1 MPISSYEDMKEKKG
15 KIVHSLIEV
24 AEVVDELIDIGVNIN
39 DSDLVALLNLKKKVE
54 DDDFKVLVIGE
65 FKNGKSTFINSM
77 MGSKILP
84 AYSTPCTA
92 VINEVKYGERES
104 ATLYFKN
111 PLPNK
116 ISSDISIKA
125 KQHIEKFAGKTIPP
139 IELDVDEL
147 KEYVVIP
154 DPTKDQADS
163 IQELPYDKVILR
175 YPIELCHDGITIID
189 SPGLN
194 ENGTRTKVTGE
205 YLKQADAIIFV
216 FRCPKIAGE
225 SEMNY
230 ITDQIRNNE
239 YKDIFFICNAINQVP
254 DDEQDRLIKFGNKK
268 LSSLTDLGEKGIFYV
283 DALGALKARM
293 NKDKSALADTG
304 MLEFET
310 ALSEYL
316 RENKGKAK
324 LMQVISPAINHID
337 IKLRKEYI
345 ENYIKSLDKEVD
357 EREERIKAAMPNLD
371 KARQRKK
378 DTISIIAL
386 RMREL
391 EDDIENSMND
401 EFDTIINRVPKVVE
415 DMKLENS
422 MTVNP
427 FKQKSKKDALEKEV
441 VSNLEQFIQKEMA
454 VWGRDKLKVLVDRK
468 INELEKEIGKN
479 IDEFYDYLD
488 EFRYVVSGVE
498 KPQNISGLSRVSATI
513 LGTIVGGPVYGAVGA
528 SLGLGEV
535 AKRSAITMGLTF
547 AGGTIL
553 AFTPI
558 GLAAATT
565 ATTIALLG
573 AGILQ
578 LATGGKALTDKYK
591 NKLKES
597 FIKSLKET
605 REKSCK
611 DYANTVTN
619 DVREKFKYVEQ
630 VLDGEIEQILG
641 YIAALDRDKNDSK
654 EDRDIKVVRLKEC
667 EGRLLD
673 IRNSLKNI
681 GDSLD

>member
-24 AEVVDELIDIGVNIN
+24 AEVVDELNEIGLNIGG
-39 DSDLVALLNLKKKVE
+39 SAILDLKNRVE
-54 DDDFKVLVIGE
+54 NDDFKVLVIGE

-77 MGSKILP
+77 MGSKVLP

-92 VINEVKYGERES
+92 VINEVKYGEMKS

-111 PLPNK
+111 PLPDE

-125 KQHIEKFAGKTIPP
+125 KQHIEKYAGKTIPP

-147 KEYVVIP
+147 EDYVVIP
-154 DPTKDQADS
+154 DPAKDQADS
-163 IQELPYDKVILR
+163 IQELPYDRAVLK

-194 ENGTRTKVTGE
+194 ENGTRTKVTEE
-205 YLKQADAIIFV
+205 YLKQADAIVFV

-225 SEMNY
+225 TEMNY
-230 ITDQIRNNE
+230 ITDQIHARG

-268 LSSLTDLGEKGIFYV
+268 LLPLTNLGEKGIFYV

-293 NKDKSALADTG
+293 KKDKDALAETG
-304 MLEFET
+304 IVEFEN

-324 LMQVISPAINHID
+324 LMQVIKPGIEYID
-337 IKLRKEYI
+337 IKLRKEFI
-345 ENYIKSLDKEVD
+345 ENYIKILDKEVD
-357 EREERIKAAMPNLD
+357 ERDKRIKDAMPNLD

-378 DTISIIAL
+378 DTVSRIAL
-386 RMREL
+386 SMREL
-391 EDDIENSMND
+391 EDEIRESMND
-401 EFDTIINRVPKVVE
+401 EFDTVISRIPKAVD

-427 FKQKSKKDALEKEV
+427 FKQKSKKEALEKEV
-441 VSNLEQFIQKEMA
+441 ISNLEQFVQKEMA
-454 VWGRDKLKVLVDRK
+454 VWSRDKLKVLVDRH
-468 INELEKEIGKN
+468 INTLEKEIGRN

-488 EFRYVVSGVE
+488 EFRYMVSGVE
-498 KPQNISGLSRVSATI
+498 KPKDISGLSRVSATI
-513 LGTIVGGPVYGAVGA
+513 LGTIVGGPTYGAVGA
-528 SLGLGEV
+528 SLGFGEIV
-535 AKRSAITMGLTF
+535 KRSAITMGLSV
-547 AGGTIL
+547 AGASVL

-558 GLAAATT
+558 SFAAV
-565 ATTIALLG
+565 IAAIPVAIFG
-573 AGILQ
+573 AGIYQ
-578 LATGGKALTDKYK
+578 MTTGGKVLTDKYK

-597 FIKSLKET
+597 FINSLKEN

-619 DVREKFKYVEQ
+619 DVKEKFEYVEQ
-630 VLDGEIEQILG
+630 VLDGEIEQIIE
-641 YIAALDRDKNDSK
+641 YIAVLDRNKSDSK
-654 EDRDIKVVRLKEC
+654 EERETKVIKLKEC
-667 EGRLLD
+667 EGKLLD

-681 GDSLD
+681 GDSLE

>member
-24 AEVVDELIDIGVNIN
+24 AEVVDELNEIGLNVGGSAIL
-39 DSDLVALLNLKKKVE
+39 DLKNRVE
-54 DDDFKVLVIGE
+54 NDDFKVLVIGE

-77 MGSKILP
+77 MGSKVLP

-92 VINEVKYGERES
+92 VINEVKYGEMKS

-111 PLPNK
+111 PLPDE

-125 KQHIEKFAGKTIPP
+125 KQHIEKYAGKTIPP

-147 KEYVVIP
+147 EDYVVIP
-154 DPTKDQADS
+154 DPAKDQADS
-163 IQELPYDKVILR
+163 IQELPYDRAVLK

-194 ENGTRTKVTGE
+194 ENGTRTKVTEE
-205 YLKQADAIIFV
+205 YLKQADAIVFV

-225 SEMNY
+225 TEMNY
-230 ITDQIRNNE
+230 ITDQIHARG

-268 LSSLTDLGEKGIFYV
+268 LLPLTNLGEKGIFYV

-293 NKDKSALADTG
+293 KKDKDALAETG
-304 MLEFET
+304 IVEFEN

-324 LMQVISPAINHID
+324 LMQVIKPGIEYID
-337 IKLRKEYI
+337 IKLRKEFI
-345 ENYIKSLDKEVD
+345 ENYIKILDKEVD
-357 EREERIKAAMPNLD
+357 ERDKRIKDAMPNLD

-378 DTISIIAL
+378 DTVSRIAL
-386 RMREL
+386 SMREL
-391 EDDIENSMND
+391 EDEIRESMND
-401 EFDTIINRVPKVVE
+401 EFDTVISRIPKAVD

-427 FKQKSKKDALEKEV
+427 FKQKSKKEALEKEV
-441 VSNLEQFIQKEMA
+441 ISNLEQFVQKEMA
-454 VWGRDKLKVLVDRK
+454 VWSRDKLKVLVDRH
-468 INELEKEIGKN
+468 INNLEKEIGRN

-488 EFRYVVSGVE
+488 EFRYMVSGVE
-498 KPQNISGLSRVSATI
+498 KPKDISGLSRVSATI
-513 LGTIVGGPVYGAVGA
+513 LGTIVGGPTYGAVGA
-528 SLGLGEV
+528 SLGFGEIV
-535 AKRSAITMGLTF
+535 KRSAITMGLSV
-547 AGGTIL
+547 AGASVL

-558 GLAAATT
+558 SFAAV
-565 ATTIALLG
+565 IAAIPVAIFG
-573 AGILQ
+573 AGIYQ
-578 LATGGKALTDKYK
+578 MTTGGKVLTDKYK

-597 FIKSLKET
+597 FINSLKEN

-619 DVREKFKYVEQ
+619 DVKEKFEYVEQ
-630 VLDGEIEQILG
+630 VLDGEIEQIIE
-641 YIAALDRDKNDSK
+641 YIAVLDRNKSDSK
-654 EDRDIKVVRLKEC
+654 EERETKVIKLKEC
-667 EGRLLD
+667 EGKLLD

-681 GDSLD
+681 GDSLE